1 VEPDGP
7 QDPPWAAGASG
18 APAAA
23 ADAGHRQAAP
33 GSRRDSIDRDTAMSY
48 LAENVEL
55 KARVQ
60 QLEHQL
66 EQQKQ
71 RMLQMQQVL
80 QSMQSQLASSG
91 RSLLDLSQQC
101 SLGFG
106 GVDQAPAANASM
118 GGRPTTSQQQ
128 QQHHGVPHSST
139 VPQQQQQQQ
148 QQQPSSGPYPPS
160 MPQHSSVTAGAAG
173 HPSIARA
180 AAAAAAAA
188 SGVAGTA
195 GAAVGHAAG
204 PVGAVS
210 HAAGSAGAVGHA
222 AGSSADET
230 AEAMLDAAVHAA
242 MQQLGAGEK
251 IALLYVHI
259 MFALIGITTQIDFRF
274 IVSTE
279 SITLPCHVLCRPCSL
294 MQQVTTLSKP
304 TGQVAAPLVLKQMRV
319 ATCSS
324 QQPPIHRCSNK

>member
-1 VEPDGP
+1 
-7 QDPPWAAGASG
+7 
-18 APAAA
+18 
-23 ADAGHRQAAP
+23 
-33 GSRRDSIDRDTAMSY
+33 MSY

-55 KARVQ
+55 KVKVLQLQ
-60 QLEHQL
+60 QQL

-80 QSMQSQLASSG
+80 ESMQSQLASSG
-91 RSLLDLSQQC
+91 RSLLHLSQQC
-101 SLGFG
+101 SLGCG
-106 GVDQAPAANASM
+106 GVGQAPAASASM

-128 QQHHGVPHSST
+128 QQQHHGRPHSST
-139 VPQQQQQQQ
+139 VPQQQQQQQQ

-160 MPQHSSVTAGAAG
+160 MPQHISVTAGAAG
-173 HPSIARA
+173 HLSTAR
-180 AAAAAAAA
+180 AAAAAAA

-195 GAAVGHAAG
+195 GAAVG
-204 PVGAVS
+204 

-242 MQQLGAGEK
+242 MQQPGACEK
-251 IALLYVHI
+251 IEPYCLFVLCLLSLVLLHR
-259 MFALIGITTQIDFRF
+259 LILDLLCLLNQ
-274 IVSTE
+274 SAM
-279 SITLPCHVLCRPCSL
+279 TLPCHVLCRPCSL

-304 TGQVAAPLVLKQMRV
+304 TGQVAAPLVLKPTGQVAAPLVLKQMRV